1 MKKCCVLGLGYIGL
15 PTAALI
21 ADSGYKV
28 YGYDIN
34 KEIVKKVNN
43 SDINIVENN
52 LKKLVQK
59 VVNSQ
64 NLVAVDEITF
74 SDVFVITVPTP
85 FKKSKNSIPEPDIS
99 YVKNAAKEIAKV
111 IKENDLVILESTS
124 PVNTTRKV
132 AEIIS
137 EKSGLTIDEFNLCYC
152 PERVIPGNI
161 LIELQ
166 NNDRVIGCENHK
178 SGELAKKFYKSFCNG
193 EIILTSVNTAEL
205 CKLAENAF
213 RDVNIA
219 YANELSMI
227 CDDLSINVREL
238 IALTNLHPRVNILK
252 PGCGVG
258 GHCIAV
264 DPWFIA
270 SGNPEKSHLIQ
281 SARKVNMQKVKWSID
296 KISLEAKK
304 FYKREGKEPL
314 IACLGLSYK
323 ANIDDYRESPAL
335 EIFESL
341 KKEGFNVVAC
351 DPHIE
356 KINSIL
362 IKDLDYIKENAD
374 LIIALVNH
382 SCFEKIDF
390 NDKLLIDLCGLKK

>member
-1 MKKCCVLGLGYIGL
+1 M
-15 PTAALI
+15 
-21 ADSGYKV
+21 
-28 YGYDIN
+28 
-34 KEIVKKVNN
+34 
-43 SDINIVENN
+43 
-52 LKKLVQK
+52 
-59 VVNSQ
+59 
-64 NLVAVDEITF
+64 
-74 SDVFVITVPTP
+74 
-85 FKKSKNSIPEPDIS
+85 
-99 YVKNAAKEIAKV
+99 
-111 IKENDLVILESTS
+111 
-124 PVNTTRKV
+124 
-132 AEIIS
+132 
-137 EKSGLTIDEFNLCYC
+137 
-152 PERVIPGNI
+152 
-161 LIELQ
+161 
-166 NNDRVIGCENHK
+166 
-178 SGELAKKFYKSFCNG
+178 
-193 EIILTSVNTAEL
+193 TSVNTAEL
-205 CKLAENAF
+205 CKLAENAY

-270 SGNPEKSHLIQ
+270 SGNPEKSHQIQ

-304 FYKREGKEPL
+304 FYKREGKKPL

-341 KKEGFNVVAC
+341 RKKGFNVVAC

-362 IKDLDYIKENAD
+362 IKDLDYVKENAD

-382 SCFEKIDF
+382 SCFRKKDF
-390 NDKLLIDLCGLKK
+390 NDRFLIDLCGLKK